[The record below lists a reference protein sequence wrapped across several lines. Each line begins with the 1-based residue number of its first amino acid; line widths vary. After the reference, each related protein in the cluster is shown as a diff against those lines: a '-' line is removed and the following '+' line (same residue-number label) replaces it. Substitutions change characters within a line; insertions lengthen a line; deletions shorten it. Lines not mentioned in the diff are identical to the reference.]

1 MKQNKITGISRSL
14 LILSGLAL
22 LVILFVPMW
31 RIDLVAPQYPEGLSL
46 YIYAN
51 KLGGNVDIINGLNH
65 YIGMKVLRDEDFVEF
80 KVLPGIIIFF
90 SIAFVLVGLIGR
102 RRWLNVLFITFVLFG
117 IIAMIDFWRWE
128 YDYGHNLDPNA
139 AIKVPGM
146 SYQPPLIGYKQL
158 LNFEAYSIP
167 ATGGWIFIGAGALAL
182 LCLMIEWRK
191 NKKMKQPVAVS
202 MAAMCFLISSCNA
215 GPEPIAYGKDACYSC
230 KMTISDSRYGAE
242 MLTKKGR
249 VYKFDDSRC
258 LISFV
263 ESNEVP
269 KENIQ
274 ELYLASFTAPP
285 ELIPVKAAFLLKS
298 EQLSSPMRGNVAA
311 FKTREAL
318 EEVQKE
324 MKGDVVQWEDVLK

>member
-1 MKQNKITGISRSL
+1 MKQNKLTNVSRGL

-22 LVILFVPMW
+22 VVILFVPMW

-46 YIYAN
+46 YIYAD

-65 YIGMKVLRDEDFVEF
+65 YIGMKVLRNEDFVEF
-80 KVLPGIIIFF
+80 KILPGIIIFF
-90 SIAFVLVGLIGR
+90 SIAFVLVGVIGR
-102 RRWLNVLFITFVLFG
+102 RRWLNILFATFVLFG
-117 IIAMIDFWRWE
+117 IVAMVDFWRWE

-167 ATGGWIFIGAGALAL
+167 ATGGWIFVGAGALAL
-182 LCLMIEWRK
+182 LCLLIEWRK
-191 NKKMKQPVAVS
+191 NKKLKQPVAIS
-202 MAAMCFLISSCNA
+202 MAAMCFLMSSCNA
-215 GPEPIAYGKDACYSC
+215 QPEPIAYGKDACYSC

-258 LISFV
+258 LVDFV
-263 ESNEVP
+263 QSNEIP
-269 KENIQ
+269 KKNVQ
-274 ELYLASFTAPP
+274 ELYLASFHAPA
-285 ELIPVKAAFLLKS
+285 ELIPVHQAFLLKS
-298 EQLSSPMRGNVAA
+298 EKLNSPMRGNVAA
-311 FKTREAL
+311 FKTL
-318 EEVQKE
+318 ESLQEVQKE
-324 MKGDVVQWEDVLK
+324 MAGEVVLWEDLLK